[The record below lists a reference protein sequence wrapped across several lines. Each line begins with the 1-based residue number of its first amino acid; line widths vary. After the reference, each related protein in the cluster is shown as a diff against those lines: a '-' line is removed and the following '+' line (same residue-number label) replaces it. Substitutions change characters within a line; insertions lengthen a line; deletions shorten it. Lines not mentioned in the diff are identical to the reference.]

1 MKKFTVVDVEQE
13 DHMRGGEMTEVDP
26 DTSDSNME
34 LDNATDDAEEE
45 DMDRDDSEEEQIDT
59 DDVIVLSPN
68 ERMEV
73 DVNEETDDEME
84 IETTPQQQTIIATLN
99 EATARR
105 AVNRFRLIDG

>member
-1 MKKFTVVDVEQE
+1 
-13 DHMRGGEMTEVDP
+13 MRGGEMTEVDP